1 MKLLLTLLLGI
12 ALLGPHGGILK
23 AEEDEDSASVEIIR
37 QGAEQGDAFAQYE
50 LGVCYHKGNGVAKD
64 AIEAVK
70 WWRKAAEKGLAPAQS
85 KLAGCFALGEVVP
98 KDYVAAY
105 MWANLGAATEKSAR
119 KIREYVEKKMTA
131 EQIAEAQRLS
141 RDWKPRF

>member
-1 MKLLLTLLLGI
+1 
-12 ALLGPHGGILK
+12 
-23 AEEDEDSASVEIIR
+23 
-37 QGAEQGDAFAQYE
+37 
-50 LGVCYHKGNGVAKD
+50 
-64 AIEAVK
+64 
-70 WWRKAAEKGLAPAQS
+70 
-85 KLAGCFALGEVVP
+85 VP